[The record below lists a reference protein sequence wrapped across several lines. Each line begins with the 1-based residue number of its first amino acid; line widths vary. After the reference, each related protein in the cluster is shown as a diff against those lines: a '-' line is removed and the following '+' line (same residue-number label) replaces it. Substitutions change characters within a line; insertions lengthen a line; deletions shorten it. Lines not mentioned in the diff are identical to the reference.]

1 MKVELNK
8 KEISTIKANLGYLM
22 KEHRG
27 ALLEQEIE
35 TIKNFIEKLENAE
48 IEEIKESMRS

>member
-8 KEISTIKANLGYLM
+8 KEISIIKANLGYLM

-27 ALLEQEIE
+27 ALLKQEIE
-35 TIKNFIEKLENAE
+35 TIKTFIEKLENAE